1 MTTELLDR
9 PITVEPFDPIAA
21 AIADVED
28 LPETLEEGGVKTKEI
43 VIVSWSGE
51 LDRVWPMLIL
61 SSTAAASGVRARV
74 FVTFWGL
81 LPFVRDGVRIT
92 GDNWM
97 QKMLAFMQRP
107 GIDHVKLTKMNFFG
121 MGPWMMNRLAKQ
133 YNVASPRE
141 LLEAA
146 QALGVEFVPCQMT
159 MDLLGLRREDLIE
172 GMGEPAG
179 AATAIE
185 IMTEADASLFI

>member
-1 MTTELLDR
+1 MTTATVDR
-9 PITVEPFDPIAA
+9 TRAVKPPVAPPVTEVAPQAA
-21 AIADVED
+21 DDTAVA
-28 LPETLEEGGVKTKEI
+28 TKEL

-92 GDNWM
+92 GENWM
-97 QKMLAFMQRP
+97 QRMLAAMQRP
-107 GIDHVKLTKMNFFG
+107 GIDHLHLTKMNFLG
-121 MGPWMMNRLAKQ
+121 MGPWMMRRLSRQ
-133 YNVASPRE
+133 YGVASPRE

-159 MDLLGLRREDLIE
+159 MDLLGITREDLIP

-179 AATAIE
+179 AATAIA